1 MIELGGSN
9 FVAFKEHIDQKI
21 VKLEFAT
28 FCIQLKNILMVR
40 LYFYVS
46 YFLSYLNASET
57 FCKAFGLPCYV
68 LNFSKIFLLL
78 KSSFQELHLNDS
90 FMFLN
95 IIWKFEISSLQVNK
109 L

>member
-9 FVAFKEHIDQKI
+9 FVSFKEQIDQKI
-21 VKLEFAT
+21 VKLESAT
-28 FCIQLKNILMVR
+28 FFIQLKNILMVR

-46 YFLSYLNASET
+46 YFLFYLNAYET
-57 FCKAFGLPCYV
+57 FCKEFGLPCYV
-68 LNFSKIFLLL
+68 SNFSKIFLLL

-90 FMFLN
+90 FMLLN